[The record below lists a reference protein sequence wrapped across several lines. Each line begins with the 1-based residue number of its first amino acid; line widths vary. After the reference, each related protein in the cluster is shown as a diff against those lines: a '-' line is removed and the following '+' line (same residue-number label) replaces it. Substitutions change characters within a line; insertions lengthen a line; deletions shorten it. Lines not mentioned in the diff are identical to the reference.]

1 MNRLLLTIVIS
12 IIMLPVSGCQSPP
25 AVEETEILPAPIHE
39 VKVNIAES
47 DPPQVFIYIKGGLR
61 DGCTSFHELET
72 ERREN
77 DINITVTTER
87 PKDANCTQVYSYFE
101 KNAGL
106 GTDFISG
113 ETYVVNVNDQTTSF
127 VMQ

>member
-1 MNRLLLTIVIS
+1 
-12 IIMLPVSGCQSPP
+12 MLPVFGCRSPS
-25 AVEETEILPAPIHE
+25 AVEETVVRLAPIHE
-39 VKVNIAES
+39 VTVNIAES
-47 DPPQVFIYIKGGLR
+47 DPPQVFIYVQGGLA

-77 DINITVTTER
+77 TFNITVTTQR
-87 PKDANCTQVYSYFE
+87 PKDAVCTQVYSYFE
-101 KNAGL
+101 KNIGL

-127 VMQ
+127 SMQ